1 MIIDYLYFMT
11 TTIPLSRE
19 LKEVLEKLKGSMT
32 WDEFL
37 ESLIY
42 EVFRIRREKSR
53 KELAKLFE
61 SSFEEVR
68 VEKWSREY

>member
-1 MIIDYLYFMT
+1 MT

-19 LKEVLEKLKGSMT
+19 LKEVLERLKGNMT

-42 EVFRIRREKSR
+42 EVFKIRRER
-53 KELAKLFE
+53 NRRELAKLFE
-61 SSFEEVR
+61 SSFQEVR
-68 VEKWSREY
+68 IEKWSREY

>member
-1 MIIDYLYFMT
+1 MIYIFMT

-19 LKEVLEKLKGSMT
+19 LKEVLERLKGNMT

-42 EVFRIRREKSR
+42 EVFRIRREKNR
-53 KELAKLFE
+53 GELAKLFE
-61 SSFEEVR
+61 SSFREVR
-68 VEKWSREY
+68 VKKWSREY

>member
-1 MIIDYLYFMT
+1 MIIDYLHYMT

-19 LKEVLEKLKGSMT
+19 LKEVLERLKGNMT

-42 EVFRIRREKSR
+42 EVFRIRREKNRS
-53 KELAKLFE
+53 ELAKLFE
-61 SSFEEVR
+61 SSFQDVR
-68 VEKWSREY
+68 IERWSREY

>member
-1 MIIDYLYFMT
+1 MT

-19 LKEVLEKLKGSMT
+19 LKEVLERLKGNMT

-42 EVFRIRREKSR
+42 EVFRIRRER
-53 KELAKLFE
+53 NRRELAKLFE
-61 SSFEEVR
+61 SSFQEVR
-68 VEKWSREY
+68 IEKWSREY